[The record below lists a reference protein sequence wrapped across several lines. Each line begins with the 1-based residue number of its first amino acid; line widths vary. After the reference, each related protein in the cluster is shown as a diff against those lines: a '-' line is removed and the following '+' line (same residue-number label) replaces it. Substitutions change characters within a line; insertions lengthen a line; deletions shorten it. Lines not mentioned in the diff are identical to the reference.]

1 MSQFFEL
8 NSDQIRVRD
17 ILGKKH
23 FLEIEIFAISDENPN
38 RNRSHFTLEAM
49 KNGLE
54 SFKNKPILGFFNKGD
69 FVSHQGRANYD
80 PEYDLE
86 YWDNSDGEQILG
98 FIRDEDQIEIVERNG
113 LNWIRCTAM
122 ICTRYNYKQV
132 KKLLKDK
139 SKKISVEIDIVD
151 QEKVND
157 ITQINK
163 FELLGITIL
172 GSRNGVAVREGMEGA
187 HLSILDLIES
197 DRYNG
202 QQQALMFEYSQ
213 LENNSKEEDGLAKE
227 DVGTKSAL
235 KVNKSKEAM
244 SDTEWGSVDKTE
256 LRNRVVAASNFKE
269 IADDVFLDLREG
281 WEDGEVS
288 KLKYPVMQLKDDS
301 ELVYNRGGLASA
313 KAYAEKNGEEEVL
326 KKLKSIYEHLDL
338 EFNSEDKYECE
349 DFCEFYEDK
358 CEDCVHE
365 ECDTQ
370 VNDCSQNEVQEE
382 VEEVVVE
389 DKCEDV
395 DKNCDQFDND
405 HKDGDGED
413 DKDDDVDDEC
423 GEECPEDHGA
433 DEPEDDHHY
442 EELEA
447 ECEQLRMKCGDYET
461 KCAEYEA
468 QCTEFI
474 EKCAGYEARIA
485 ELEEQNRLKCE
496 ECDGVR
502 KELEEAN
509 CKLSS
514 IFVAE
519 QCKYIETLA
528 CKMKFSEEDI
538 KGIKEKCERKE
549 YTSNE
554 EIDKDMAYVMFQKR
568 DFEVEPVSTQFSTGI
583 VNVEMPKQTVTESRK
598 SESAMDRLRNLAN
611 KK

>member
-38 RNRSHFTLEAM
+38 RNKSHFTLEAM
-49 KNGLE
+49 KDGLE

-113 LNWIRCTAM
+113 LDWIRCTAM

-132 KKLLKDK
+132 KRLLKDK

-197 DRYNG
+197 ERYNG

-213 LENNSKEEDGLAKE
+213 LENNSKEEDNLAKE
-227 DVGTKSAL
+227 DIGTKGAL

-244 SDTEWGSVDKTE
+244 SDTEWGSVNKTE

-313 KAYAEKNGEEEVL
+313 KAYAEKNGEQEVL
-326 KKLKSIYEHLDL
+326 KKLKSIYEHLGLDD
-338 EFNSEDKYECE
+338 SEEKYSCE
-349 DFCEFYEDK
+349 DFCEFYED
-358 CEDCVHE
+358 E
-365 ECDTQ
+365 E
-370 VNDCSQNEVQEE
+370 
-382 VEEVVVE
+382 
-389 DKCEDV
+389 CEDV
-395 DKNCDQFDND
+395 DKNCDNKFEDD
-405 HKDGDGED
+405 HEGDEPEHDGDED
-413 DKDDDVDDEC
+413 ECEDCGDEDEEDKIREHHEDHEDCVDCSEEHKDDDEDESVR
-423 GEECPEDHGA
+423 
-433 DEPEDDHHY
+433 DEHCVK
-442 EELEA
+442 LEA
-447 ECEQLRMKCGDYET
+447 ECEQLRMKCGDYES
-461 KCAEYEA
+461 
-468 QCTEFI
+468 
-474 EKCAGYEARIA
+474 KCAGYETRIA
-485 ELEEQNRLKCE
+485 ELEEQNKLKCE
-496 ECDGVR
+496 ECEGMKR
-502 KELEEAN
+502 ELEEAN
-509 CKLSS
+509 SKLSA
-514 IFVAE
+514 IRVTE
-519 QCKYIETLA
+519 QCKYIDALA
-528 CKMKFSEEDI
+528 CKMKFNDEDV
-538 KGIKEKCERKE
+538 KGVKEKCERKE
-549 YTSNE
+549 YASNE
-554 EIDKDMAYVMFQKR
+554 EIDKDMAYIMFKKK
-568 DFEVEPVSTQFSTGI
+568 DFEAEVKSAQFSMGI
-583 VNVEMPKQTVTESRK
+583 VDVEMPRQTVTEGRK
-598 SESAMDRLRNLAN
+598 SETAMERLRNLAN

>member
-38 RNRSHFTLEAM
+38 RNKSHFTLEAM
-49 KNGLE
+49 KDGLE

-113 LNWIRCTAM
+113 LDWIRCTAM

-132 KKLLKDK
+132 KRLLKDK

-197 DRYNG
+197 ERYNG

-213 LENNSKEEDGLAKE
+213 LENNSKEEDNLAKE
-227 DVGTKSAL
+227 DIGTKGAL

-244 SDTEWGSVDKTE
+244 SDTEWGSVNKTE

-313 KAYAEKNGEEEVL
+313 KAYAEKNGEQEVL
-326 KKLKSIYEHLDL
+326 KKLKSIYEHLGLDD
-338 EFNSEDKYECE
+338 SEEKYSCE
-349 DFCEFYEDK
+349 DFCEFYED
-358 CEDCVHE
+358 E
-365 ECDTQ
+365 E
-370 VNDCSQNEVQEE
+370 
-382 VEEVVVE
+382 
-389 DKCEDV
+389 CEDV
-395 DKNCDQFDND
+395 DKNCDNKFEDD
-405 HKDGDGED
+405 HEGDEPEHDGDED
-413 DKDDDVDDEC
+413 GCEDCGDEDEEDKIREHHEDHEDCVDCSEEHKDDDEDESVR
-423 GEECPEDHGA
+423 
-433 DEPEDDHHY
+433 DEHCVK
-442 EELEA
+442 LEA
-447 ECEQLRMKCGDYET
+447 ECEQLRMKCGDYES
-461 KCAEYEA
+461 
-468 QCTEFI
+468 
-474 EKCAGYEARIA
+474 KCAGYETRIA
-485 ELEEQNRLKCE
+485 ELEEQNKLKCE
-496 ECDGVR
+496 ECEGMKR
-502 KELEEAN
+502 ELEEAN
-509 CKLSS
+509 SKLSA
-514 IFVAE
+514 IRVTE
-519 QCKYIETLA
+519 QCKYIDALA
-528 CKMKFSEEDI
+528 CKMKFNDEDV
-538 KGIKEKCERKE
+538 KGVKEKCERKE
-549 YTSNE
+549 YASNE
-554 EIDKDMAYVMFQKR
+554 EIDKDMAYIMFKKK
-568 DFEVEPVSTQFSTGI
+568 DFEAEVKSAQFSMGI
-583 VNVEMPKQTVTESRK
+583 VDVEMPRQTVTEGRK
-598 SESAMDRLRNLAN
+598 SETAMERLRNLAN

>member
-113 LNWIRCTAM
+113 LDWIRCTAM

-139 SKKISVEIDIVD
+139 SKKISVEIDIID

-157 ITQINK
+157 IMQINK

-213 LENNSKEEDGLAKE
+213 LENNSKEEDKLAKE
-227 DVGTKSAL
+227 DIGTKSAL

-338 EFNSEDKYECE
+338 DDSEDKYACD
-349 DFCEFYEDK
+349 DFCDLYEDK
-358 CEDCVHE
+358 KCEEIDENCDKNFEDEHAHGEEGCEDCPEVH
-365 ECDTQ
+365 
-370 VNDCSQNEVQEE
+370 
-382 VEEVVVE
+382 
-389 DKCEDV
+389 K
-395 DKNCDQFDND
+395 
-405 HKDGDGED
+405 GE
-413 DKDDDVDDEC
+413 
-423 GEECPEDHGA
+423 GEEPVR
-433 DEPEDDHHY
+433 DEHCVA
-442 EELEA
+442 LEA

-461 KCAEYEA
+461 KCSEYE
-468 QCTEFI
+468 T
-474 EKCAGYEARIA
+474 RIA
-485 ELEEQNRLKCE
+485 ELEEQNKLKCE
-496 ECDGVR
+496 ECEGMKR
-502 KELEEAN
+502 ELEEAN
-509 CKLSS
+509 SKLSA
-514 IFVAE
+514 IRVTE
-519 QCKYIETLA
+519 QCKYIDALA
-528 CKMKFSEEDI
+528 CKMKFNDEDV
-538 KGIKEKCERKE
+538 KGVKEKCERKE
-549 YTSNE
+549 YASNE
-554 EIDKDMAYVMFQKR
+554 EIDKDMAYIMFKKK
-568 DFEVEPVSTQFSTGI
+568 DFEVEVKSAQFSMGI
-583 VNVEMPKQTVTESRK
+583 VDVEMPRQTVTEGRK
-598 SESAMDRLRNLAN
+598 SETAMERLRNLAN

>member
-38 RNRSHFTLEAM
+38 RNKSHFTLEAM
-49 KNGLE
+49 KDGLE

-113 LNWIRCTAM
+113 LDWIRCTAM

-132 KKLLKDK
+132 KRLLKDK

-197 DRYNG
+197 ERYNG

-213 LENNSKEEDGLAKE
+213 LENNSKEEDNLAKE
-227 DVGTKSAL
+227 DIGTKGAL

-244 SDTEWGSVDKTE
+244 SDTEWGSVNKTE

-313 KAYAEKNGEEEVL
+313 KAYAEKNGEQEVL
-326 KKLKSIYEHLDL
+326 KKLKSIYEHLGLDD
-338 EFNSEDKYECE
+338 SEEKYSCE
-349 DFCEFYEDK
+349 DFCEFYED
-358 CEDCVHE
+358 E
-365 ECDTQ
+365 E
-370 VNDCSQNEVQEE
+370 
-382 VEEVVVE
+382 
-389 DKCEDV
+389 CEDV
-395 DKNCDQFDND
+395 DKNCDNKFEDD
-405 HKDGDGED
+405 HEGDELEHDGDED
-413 DKDDDVDDEC
+413 ECKDCGDEDEEDKIREHHEDHEDCVDCSEEHKDDDEDESVR
-423 GEECPEDHGA
+423 
-433 DEPEDDHHY
+433 DEHCVK
-442 EELEA
+442 LEA
-447 ECEQLRMKCGDYET
+447 ECEQLRMKCGDYES
-461 KCAEYEA
+461 
-468 QCTEFI
+468 
-474 EKCAGYEARIA
+474 KCAGYETRIA
-485 ELEEQNRLKCE
+485 ELEEQNKLKCE
-496 ECDGVR
+496 ECEGMKR
-502 KELEEAN
+502 ELEEAN
-509 CKLSS
+509 SKLSA
-514 IFVAE
+514 IRVTE
-519 QCKYIETLA
+519 QCKYIDALA
-528 CKMKFSEEDI
+528 CKMKFNDEDV
-538 KGIKEKCERKE
+538 KGVKEKCERKE
-549 YTSNE
+549 YASNE
-554 EIDKDMAYVMFQKR
+554 EIDKDMAYIMFKKK
-568 DFEVEPVSTQFSTGI
+568 DFEAEVKSAQFSMGI
-583 VNVEMPKQTVTESRK
+583 VDVEMPRQTVTEGRK
-598 SESAMDRLRNLAN
+598 SETAMERLRNIAN

>member
-38 RNRSHFTLEAM
+38 RNKSHFTLEAM
-49 KNGLE
+49 KDGLE

-113 LNWIRCTAM
+113 LDWIRCTAM

-132 KKLLKDK
+132 KRLLKDK

-197 DRYNG
+197 ERYNG

-213 LENNSKEEDGLAKE
+213 LENNSKEEDNLAKE
-227 DVGTKSAL
+227 DIGTKGAL

-244 SDTEWGSVDKTE
+244 SDTEWGSVNKTE

-313 KAYAEKNGEEEVL
+313 KAYAEKNGEQEVL
-326 KKLKSIYEHLDL
+326 KKLKSIYEHLGLDD
-338 EFNSEDKYECE
+338 SEEKYSCE
-349 DFCEFYEDK
+349 DFCEFYEN
-358 CEDCVHE
+358 E
-365 ECDTQ
+365 E
-370 VNDCSQNEVQEE
+370 
-382 VEEVVVE
+382 
-389 DKCEDV
+389 CEDV
-395 DKNCDQFDND
+395 DKNCDNKFEDD
-405 HKDGDGED
+405 HEGDEPEHDGDED
-413 DKDDDVDDEC
+413 EEDKIREHHEDHEDCVDCSEEHKDDDEDESVR
-423 GEECPEDHGA
+423 
-433 DEPEDDHHY
+433 DEHCVK
-442 EELEA
+442 LEA
-447 ECEQLRMKCGDYET
+447 ECEQLRMKCGDYES
-461 KCAEYEA
+461 
-468 QCTEFI
+468 
-474 EKCAGYEARIA
+474 KCAGYETRIA
-485 ELEEQNRLKCE
+485 ELEEQNKLKCE
-496 ECDGVR
+496 ECEGMKR
-502 KELEEAN
+502 ELEEAN
-509 CKLSS
+509 SKLSA
-514 IFVAE
+514 IRVTE
-519 QCKYIETLA
+519 QCKYIDALA
-528 CKMKFSEEDI
+528 CKMKFNDEDV
-538 KGIKEKCERKE
+538 KGVKEKCERKE
-549 YTSNE
+549 YASNE
-554 EIDKDMAYVMFQKR
+554 EIDKDMAYIMFKKK
-568 DFEVEPVSTQFSTGI
+568 DFEAEVKSAQFSMGI
-583 VNVEMPKQTVTESRK
+583 VDVEMPRQTVTEGRK
-598 SESAMDRLRNLAN
+598 SETAMERLRNLAN

>member
-38 RNRSHFTLEAM
+38 RNKSHFTLEAM
-49 KNGLE
+49 KDGLE

-113 LNWIRCTAM
+113 LDWIRCTAM

-132 KKLLKDK
+132 KRLLKDK

-197 DRYNG
+197 ERYSG

-213 LENNSKEEDGLAKE
+213 LENNDKEEDNLAKE
-227 DVGTKSAL
+227 DIGTKGAL

-244 SDTEWGSVDKTE
+244 SDTEWGSVNKTE

-288 KLKYPVMQLKDDS
+288 KLKYPVMQLKSDS

-313 KAYAEKNGEEEVL
+313 KAYAEKNGEQEVL
-326 KKLKSIYEHLDL
+326 KKLKSIYEHLGLDD
-338 EFNSEDKYECE
+338 SEEKYSCE
-349 DFCEFYEDK
+349 DFCEFYED
-358 CEDCVHE
+358 E
-365 ECDTQ
+365 E
-370 VNDCSQNEVQEE
+370 
-382 VEEVVVE
+382 
-389 DKCEDV
+389 CEDV
-395 DKNCDQFDND
+395 DKNCDNKFEDD
-405 HKDGDGED
+405 HKDDKPEHDGDEDECKDCGDEDEEDKVREHHEDHEDCVDCPEEHKDGDE
-413 DKDDDVDDEC
+413 
-423 GEECPEDHGA
+423 
-433 DEPEDDHHY
+433 DEPVRDEHCVK
-442 EELEA
+442 LEA
-447 ECEQLRMKCGDYET
+447 ECEQLRMKCGDYES
-461 KCAEYEA
+461 
-468 QCTEFI
+468 
-474 EKCAGYEARIA
+474 KCAGYETRIA
-485 ELEEQNRLKCE
+485 ELEEQNKLKCE
-496 ECDGVR
+496 ECEGMKR
-502 KELEEAN
+502 ELEEAN
-509 CKLSS
+509 SKLSA
-514 IFVAE
+514 IRVAE
-519 QCKYIETLA
+519 QCKYIDALA
-528 CKMKFSEEDI
+528 CKMKFNDEDV
-538 KGIKEKCERKE
+538 KGVREKCERKE
-549 YTSNE
+549 YASNE
-554 EIDKDMAYVMFQKR
+554 EIDKDMAYIMFKKK
-568 DFEVEPVSTQFSTGI
+568 DFEAEVKPAQFSMGI
-583 VNVEMPKQTVTESRK
+583 VDVEMPRQTVTEGRK
-598 SESAMDRLRNLAN
+598 SETAMERLRNIAN

>member
-38 RNRSHFTLEAM
+38 RNKSHFTLEAM
-49 KNGLE
+49 KDGLE

-113 LNWIRCTAM
+113 LDWIRCTAM

-132 KKLLKDK
+132 KRLLKDK

-213 LENNSKEEDGLAKE
+213 LENNSKEEDNLAKE
-227 DVGTKSAL
+227 DIGTKGAL

-244 SDTEWGSVDKTE
+244 SDTEWGSVNKTE

-313 KAYAEKNGEEEVL
+313 KAYAEKNGEQEVL
-326 KKLKSIYEHLDL
+326 KKLKSIYEHLGLDD
-338 EFNSEDKYECE
+338 SEEKYSCE
-349 DFCEFYEDK
+349 DFCEFYEN
-358 CEDCVHE
+358 E
-365 ECDTQ
+365 E
-370 VNDCSQNEVQEE
+370 
-382 VEEVVVE
+382 
-389 DKCEDV
+389 CEDV
-395 DKNCDQFDND
+395 DKNCDNKFEDD
-405 HKDGDGED
+405 HEGDEPEHDGDED
-413 DKDDDVDDEC
+413 EEDKIREHHEDHEDCVDCSEEHKDDDEDESVR
-423 GEECPEDHGA
+423 
-433 DEPEDDHHY
+433 DEHCVK
-442 EELEA
+442 LEA
-447 ECEQLRMKCGDYET
+447 ECEQLRMKCGDYES
-461 KCAEYEA
+461 
-468 QCTEFI
+468 
-474 EKCAGYEARIA
+474 KCAGYETRIA
-485 ELEEQNRLKCE
+485 ELEEQNKLKCE
-496 ECDGVR
+496 ECEGMKR
-502 KELEEAN
+502 ELEEAN
-509 CKLSS
+509 SKLSA
-514 IFVAE
+514 IRVTE
-519 QCKYIETLA
+519 QCKYIDALA
-528 CKMKFSEEDI
+528 CKMKFNDEDV
-538 KGIKEKCERKE
+538 KGVKEKCERKE
-549 YTSNE
+549 YASNE
-554 EIDKDMAYVMFQKR
+554 EIDKDMAYIMFKKK
-568 DFEVEPVSTQFSTGI
+568 DFEAEVKSAQFSMGI
-583 VNVEMPKQTVTESRK
+583 VDVEMPRQTVTEGRK
-598 SESAMDRLRNLAN
+598 SETAMERLRNLAN